1 MATPAGCHRCRRR
14 RRRPTTTTHPAIII
28 LDRPISEFAR
38 SVMPRTTSG
47 GNPCLVSSMIPSALV
62 LLLLVAVVG
71 VMVSVLPVVPFQVV
85 QVLVVVLRVG
95 TSDDEFPPSGLRPI
109 PPPMQLLV
117 PHKKEEDK
125 VSINANAVCSPTVK
139 EEVEAVVDH
148 ELTPEHGS
156 ASALGWPSWQS

>member
-1 MATPAGCHRCRRR
+1 
-14 RRRPTTTTHPAIII
+14 
-28 LDRPISEFAR
+28 
-38 SVMPRTTSG
+38 MPRTTSG
-47 GNPCLVSSMIPSALV
+47 GNRCLVSSMIPSALV
-62 LLLLVAVVG
+62 LLLLVVVVVVVVG
-71 VMVSVLPVVPFQVV
+71 VMASVLPVLPVVPFQVV

-139 EEVEAVVDH
+139 EEVEAVVDQ